1 MQSNFGFTDKPWLIM
16 GRYHYDIT
24 EWTGSHVTISVMYY
38 FDEHLKG
45 GAKILKKNTS
55 LTYLNVRIPLS
66 DDAGA
71 FLLPGAL
78 QSSRTLTVLTLSGYL
93 FGNLGAISKTLT
105 KNRLYNFRRTRY
117 TTKVS
122 NISVICYM

>member
-66 DDAGA
+66 DEGA
-71 FLLPGAL
+71 RHIAEVVAESESLLAH
-78 QSSRTLTVLTLSGYL
+78 Y
-93 FGNLGAISKTLT
+93 F
-105 KNRLYNFRRTRY
+105 Y
-117 TTKVS
+117 
-122 NISVICYM
+122 